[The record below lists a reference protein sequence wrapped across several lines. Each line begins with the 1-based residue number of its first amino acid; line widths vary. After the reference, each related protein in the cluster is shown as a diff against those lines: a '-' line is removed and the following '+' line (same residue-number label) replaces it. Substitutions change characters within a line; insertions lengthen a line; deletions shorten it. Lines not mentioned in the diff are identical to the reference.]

1 MPGSILHLYRGVC
14 WMKTLLIKSH
24 FPSFVFAEGETDL
37 LEMHAFR
44 VQFNLIDRVHLEF
57 KSVECRRRS
66 HTTEKKQFFFWF
78 MVLSRR
84 ITSPCAADERITGA
98 SLPRRREQRPVS
110 ASLVVMKQGIQ
121 HQQVRGANTEICRMA
136 WQVFDEEIH
145 HNRCGFVI
153 FLTVTIPA
161 AFRGSDWNSLPGALH
176 THATPHEW
184 LAPPLLC
191 YKKKKKNEWPTFSL
205 CSRNIW
211 RDIALFSQ
219 QLCNQW
225 RVLKSYCS
233 VALLELEWYNSFS
246 LDYYTK

>member
-1 MPGSILHLYRGVC
+1 MVYGSVAPDYVP
-14 WMKTLLIKSH
+14 M
-24 FPSFVFAEGETDL
+24 
-37 LEMHAFR
+37 
-44 VQFNLIDRVHLEF
+44 
-57 KSVECRRRS
+57 CRRG
-66 HTTEKKQFFFWF
+66 
-78 MVLSRR
+78 
-84 ITSPCAADERITGA
+84 ADYG
-98 SLPRRREQRPVS
+98 SLPAP
-110 ASLVVMKQGIQ
+110 ASRAKASVCFPCCYETRYSTPAGQ
-121 HQQVRGANTEICRMA
+121 GANTEICRMA

-145 HNRCGFVI
+145 HDRCSFVI

-191 YKKKKKNEWPTFSL
+191 YKKKKKKRMTHIFPLQQEYMTWH
-205 CSRNIW
+205 
-211 RDIALFSQ
+211 LFSQ
-219 QLCNQW
+219 QLCNQR